1 MLISH
6 RWQSR
11 TALFMALGITSMTAF
26 PILLASPATAGSES
40 YVVGQRLSQSRR
52 VIIPAET
59 VIPVRFDEA
68 EKIVVTPEE
77 TAPVT
82 LTVAQDIRSSSGT
95 ILIPSGSQIEGN
107 LQPTDGGT
115 QFVAQ
120 DLILKNSR
128 QRLPIEA
135 TSKVITETETIKKGT
150 DTSGILKSAAIGAAA
165 AAVLSDILGDIDL
178 REVLGGA
185 GLGAI
190 AGLLLG
196 GREEAEVV
204 VVYPDTDLD
213 LTLESDLRLN

>member
-1 MLISH
+1 
-6 RWQSR
+6 
-11 TALFMALGITSMTAF
+11 
-26 PILLASPATAGSES
+26 ASPATAGSES

-196 GREEAEVV
+196 GREEAQVV

>member
-1 MLISH
+1 
-6 RWQSR
+6 
-11 TALFMALGITSMTAF
+11 
-26 PILLASPATAGSES
+26 
-40 YVVGQRLSQSRR
+40 
-52 VIIPAET
+52 

-95 ILIPSGSQIEGN
+95 ILIPTGSQIEGN

-120 DLILKNSR
+120 NLILKNSR

-213 LTLESDLRLN
+213 LTLESDLRLK